1 MQKKQMAPFKELQ
14 EMDMDTYLKA
24 LGSVKWKGEE
34 PKWRNLEII
43 DRERNTADIKDEK
56 DIGILHRV

>member
-1 MQKKQMAPFKELQ
+1 MAPFKELQ

-34 PKWRNLEII
+34 P
-43 DRERNTADIKDEK
+43 
-56 DIGILHRV
+56 